1 MNCWKNLSQRAY
13 IPYNISWGVDNR
25 NTLIRVKNRN
35 EKNTFFENR
44 LVCSAANPY
53 LCLAVTIASGIDGIR
68 RELKLPA
75 HIEEEAYKLGPE
87 VCLPLPRTLEESLD
101 ALNQNQILV
110 DSLGKEF
117 VKCFTAIKKHE
128 IQLYKANEGNINWE
142 KQYYFQHL

>member
-1 MNCWKNLSQRAY
+1 MAL
-13 IPYNISWGVDNR
+13 
-25 NTLIRVKNRN
+25 
-35 EKNTFFENR
+35 EEN
-44 LVCSAANPY
+44 S
-53 LCLAVTIASGIDGIR
+53 S
-68 RELKLPA
+68 LPA

-128 IQLYKANEGNINWE
+128 IQLYKANER
-142 KQYYFQHL
+142 QYKLGKNSIIFSTCKCNNNKLL